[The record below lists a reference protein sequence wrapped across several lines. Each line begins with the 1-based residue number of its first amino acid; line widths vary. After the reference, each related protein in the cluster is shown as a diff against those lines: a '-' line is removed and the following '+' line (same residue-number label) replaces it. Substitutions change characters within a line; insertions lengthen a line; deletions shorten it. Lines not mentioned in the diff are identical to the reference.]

1 MAPRYPSKKKE
12 RMNDI
17 NEYACLAEGSIH
29 VDLRYPR
36 TEGKPQYVEVGL
48 EDVRA
53 ADSIRIRYDFSRDGW
68 SIEQGAHCDKSMS
81 GVVLGPFDW
90 KEVAFIEAWGRE
102 ADPARVKIT
111 PTAEG
116 SNVVDITYEDADVT
130 EDIVR
135 AVQPLA
141 NSEPFTTKRLVGVD
155 PVVPG
160 TDHVAIGVFNPRG
173 MLKLEVRTTQHLGF
187 TVRKEDFDALL
198 DEFGSGGSCACDG
211 ALDNG
216 CPLCSREQFQ
226 RWYVERINSKHA
238 TDSALE
244 RGKKVHEELEGQICS
259 GLQVPREYL
268 HEHPLHVFEEDE
280 KRKGLELLGSVIER
294 MLPGLRQFVEEPAEE
309 PRARVNMLLN
319 GGITAMCFP
328 LEYVGLSTEAGG
340 RLMFGCK
347 SEETARAFAIR
358 DKVLYGLSP
367 LGHASDP
374 DIHWYTG
381 TAEELKRVG
390 VEKPVDPSTGEPVRE
405 ITYCSLAGNGK
416 FLGGIIIEGYYTRA
430 LDALA
435 RIEGLGLMPE
445 CPEGTELFTMP
456 ARSTDEDVPKEDFEA
471 MWSNKGRLLSEA
483 EVRSLLDGKTT
494 AEFEAEEQGQS

>member
-1 MAPRYPSKKKE
+1 MS
-12 RMNDI
+12 DI
-17 NEYACLAEGSIH
+17 NEYAQLAEGSIH

-68 SIEQGAHCDKSMS
+68 SIEQGSHCDKSMP

-111 PTAEG
+111 PVSEG
-116 SNVVDITYEDADVT
+116 SSAVDITYE
-130 EDIVR
+130 
-135 AVQPLA
+135 PLP
-141 NSEPFTTKRLVGVD
+141 EPFPWKESELYCLGVD
-155 PVVPG
+155 TAAPG
-160 TDHVAIGVFNPRG
+160 TDHAAIGVFNPKG
-173 MLKLEVRTTQHLGF
+173 LLKLGIKTTQHLGF
-187 TVRKEDFDALL
+187 TIKKEDFDALL
-198 DEFGSGGSCACDG
+198 DEFGSGGICACDG

-226 RWYVERINSKHA
+226 RWYGERINGRHA
-238 TDSALE
+238 MDNALE
-244 RGKKVHEELEGQICS
+244 RGKKVHEELERQVCA

-268 HEHPLHVFEEDE
+268 YGHPLHVFEEDE
-280 KRKGLELLGSVIER
+280 KRKGLELLGSVIKR
-294 MLPGLRQFVEEPAEE
+294 MRPSLQQLVGKPAHVAGSVVVAASVPEYIGRIPPIEESHARIKALRDE
-309 PRARVNMLLN
+309 
-319 GGITAMCFP
+319 GITTWCSP
-328 LEYVGLSTEAGG
+328 LDYVGLSTGAGG
-340 RLMFGCK
+340 RLMFGCR

-390 VEKPVDPSTGEPVRE
+390 IDKPIDPSTSEPVRE

-416 FLGGIIIEGYYTRA
+416 FIGGIVIEGYYTHAR
-430 LDALA
+430 DALVQ
-435 RIEGLGLMPE
+435 IEKLGLMPE

-456 ARSTDEDVPKEDFEA
+456 ARSTDEDVPKEDFDA

-483 EVRSLLDGKTT
+483 EVRSLLDGKSV
-494 AEFEAEEQGQS
+494 AEFEAEEREQS